1 MDNDHQGPE
10 YIHSNSDK
18 ALFALGV
25 AIFHSERE
33 RIIKHPIAFG

>member
-18 ALFALGV
+18 ALFALGAV
-25 AIFHSERE
+25 IFHSERE